1 MFEGGT
7 SIKGLIA
14 MPILRGAKIVVFLLA
29 TITFV
34 LAISFSYARPAQAG
48 LFNMIGCV
56 IGVGCGVPVQT
67 PLIPPTDNP
76 EAPVIPVNPGDTD
89 EPTDEEGEP
98 EEETPVDPNPVPV
111 VTVSATPALVG
122 GSVENRTVTITGKI
136 TDDDFVSCQLLINE
150 VPVDATCVLN
160 EETGE
165 YDLNYTWV
173 VAGEPDTKAQSGEYI
188 VKLIAV
194 DATDR
199 QTAETTK
206 IVVDNDGP
214 AVTVAGGNTIIN
226 SGSIT
231 PKVTAADDADVASY
245 SWAAGK
251 NPAVL
256 EFDAA
261 AKTPTFTPTIE
272 GTYRFVLTARDALGN
287 QTVVPFEFGYAVVLA
302 TLPLPVSNIE
312 ELVVNSPVITREVVA
327 SSDENVADKDTE
339 VLGNTISTPA
349 PAAFVAQS
357 PTIARTGEGWRIF
370 GLLWYW
376 WLGIVG
382 VMATGWFFVKKY
394 ALRTLANDS

>member
-34 LAISFSYARPAQAG
+34 LAISFSFARPAQAG

-67 PLIPPTDNP
+67 PLIPPIDNP
-76 EAPVIPVNPGDTD
+76 EPPVVPVNPGDTD

-122 GSVENRTVTITGKI
+122 GTVENRTVTITGKI

-206 IVVDNDGP
+206 IIVDNDGP
-214 AVTVAGGNTIIN
+214 AITVTGGNAIIN

-256 EFDAA
+256 QFDAA
-261 AKTPTFTPTIE
+261 AKTPTFTPTVE

-312 ELVVNSPVITREVVA
+312 ELVVNSPVVTREVVV

-394 ALRTLANDS
+394 ALRTLTNDS

>member
-1 MFEGGT
+1 M
-7 SIKGLIA
+7 
-14 MPILRGAKIVVFLLA
+14 
-29 TITFV
+29 TFV
-34 LAISFSYARPAQAG
+34 FTISFSFARPAQAG

-76 EAPVIPVNPGDTD
+76 EAPVIPGTPGDTG
-89 EPTDEEGEP
+89 EPADEEGEP
-98 EEETPVDPNPVPV
+98 EEETPVDQNPVPSISV
-111 VTVSATPALVG
+111 AATPTLAG
-122 GSVENRTVTITGKI
+122 GTLENRTVTITGKI
-136 TDDDFVSCQLLINE
+136 TDDDFISCQLLINE

-165 YDLNYTWV
+165 YDLNYTWI
-173 VAGEPDTKAQSGEYI
+173 VAGEPDAKAQSGEYL

-206 IVVDNDGP
+206 IIVDNDGP
-214 AVTVAGGNTIIN
+214 AVTVTGGNTIIN

-256 EFDAA
+256 QFDAA
-261 AKTPTFTPTIE
+261 AKNPTFTPTVE
-272 GTYRFVLTARDALGN
+272 GTYTFTLTARDALGN
-287 QTVVPFEFGYAVVLA
+287 QTVAVFEFGYAVVLA

-312 ELVVNSPVITREVVA
+312 ELVVNAPVVAREAPVITAETT
-327 SSDENVADKDTE
+327 SDSDAQ
-339 VLGNTISTPA
+339 VLGNTISTPT
-349 PAAFVAQS
+349 PTAFTAEGA
-357 PTIARTGEGWRIF
+357 TIARTGEGWRIF

-376 WLGIVG
+376 WLGIIG

-394 ALRTLANDS
+394 ALRTAANDT